1 MTELMTRSALAL
13 RKNGFQVETFETAQ
27 EGADYIFAQVQAGET
42 VGIGGSVT
50 IRETGLGERLRDAG
64 HDVFWHWFTP
74 GDPETLR
81 RALLADVYLASSNA
95 VTSQGQLVNIDGTG
109 NRVAAM
115 IYGPKRVYLLVGR
128 NKLVDGGTPSA
139 IARIKEV
146 ACPLNARRLNKQT
159 SCAQTGR
166 CDAANC
172 EKSMCNATAVMTHP
186 TGGHP
191 ITVVLVDEEIG
202 Y

>member
-1 MTELMTRSALAL
+1 MNELLDRTAGAL
-13 RKNGFQVETFETAQ
+13 RRNGFAVEIFATAR
-27 EGADYIFAQVQAGET
+27 EAADYVLSQVAEGET
-42 VGIGGSVT
+42 VGIGGSMT
-50 IRETGLGERLRDAG
+50 IRALGVGEKLRDAG
-64 HDVFWHWFTP
+64 HTVYWHWFTP

-81 RALLADVYLASSNA
+81 SANRADVYLASSNA
-95 VTSQGQLVNIDGTG
+95 VTSQGQLVNIDRTG

-115 IYGPKRVYLLVGR
+115 IYGPKRVYLVCGS
-128 NKLVDGGTPSA
+128 NKLVDGGVPAA

-146 ACPLNARRLNKQT
+146 ACPQNARRLGEQT
-159 SCAQTGR
+159 SCALQGR

-172 EKSMCNATAVMTHP
+172 EKSMCNATAVLAHP

-191 ITVVLVDEEIG
+191 MTVILVEEEIG